1 MNVQQLLSA
10 AECAS
15 LLRISTGS
23 LYKMAREG
31 LVPCYRVGQ
40 QQRGLRFDVDEVRE
54 ALKQEVEEEE

>member
-1 MNVQQLLSA
+1 MNGQRWVSA

-15 LLRISTGS
+15 LLRITPGC

-40 QQRGLRFDVDEVRE
+40 QQRSLRFDLDEVRE
-54 ALKQEVEEEE
+54 ALKQEVEEED